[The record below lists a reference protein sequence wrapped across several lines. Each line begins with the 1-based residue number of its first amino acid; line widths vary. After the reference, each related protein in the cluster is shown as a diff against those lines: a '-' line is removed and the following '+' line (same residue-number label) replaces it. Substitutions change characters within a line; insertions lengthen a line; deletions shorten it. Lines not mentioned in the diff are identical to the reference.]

1 MLEDSEIIALYFAR
15 SQQAISET
23 DIKYGSLCRSISV
36 RIVGDQRDAEEC
48 VSDTYFKVW
57 NTIPPQKPESL
68 SAFISRIVRNLS
80 LDCFRR
86 KSAQKRQGDDALP
99 FEELSECIPDRAEE
113 AENEA
118 VTECLNDFLAE
129 LPREQRVYFMRR
141 YYMGEPLAD
150 IAERYGIS
158 ANNLGVLM
166 HRLRKRF
173 RKRLTESGV
182 FTERRESE

>member
-23 DIKYGSLCRSISV
+23 DIKYGAMCRSISV

-68 SAFISRIVRNLS
+68 SAFISRIARNLS

-86 KSAQKRQGDDALP
+86 KSAQKRQGDDSLP
-99 FEELSECIPDRAEE
+99 FEELSECIPDRAED

-118 VTECLNDFLAE
+118 VTECLNEFLAE

-150 IAERYGIS
+150 IAERYGLS

-173 RKRLTESGV
+173 KKRLTESGV